1 MSGGG
6 SLGVEQCSFLVRKD
20 RDPRC
25 AHSHETVVWTVGKAS
40 DCRSHTSQAVCLVDP
55 TTHINRCAT
64 FSRAFSSTPPPSL
77 PSTPPPYRLQALVDY
92 VRMCGGGRGIP
103 LVESAHNLTRC
114 FLRCVG
120 SSAAKRY
127 FLFYCNFT
135 SVPPPLFFSVLAP
148 SPFSL
153 QQIFDK
159 DTSEFGTV
167 LILISERVVDF
178 AVTERIITILFLLTG
193 VCATM
198 PAERPVSKA
207 SENRRATK
215 PIMEKRRRA
224 RINQCLSELKTLILD
239 ALNKDPSRHSKLE
252 KADILEMTVRHLQN
266 IQRQQMAAAIS
277 TDSSVLNKFKAGF
290 NECATEVSRY
300 ISRIE
305 GIDPAMRQRLLSH
318 LSNCLSS
325 MNTASP
331 FQQQAQANN
340 LTFGG
345 NFPGM
350 LQSLS
355 VQIPAGISTVGIVP
369 ATRPSTGDINN
380 NTSHKHLPVARSSL
394 DSQLSQVDPD
404 RNSQSSWPPTS
415 PSSKRSASPD
425 AMSED
430 NVVLSPT
437 CSDAGSDVFIE
448 PYHLPKHQ
456 QHLKEMVLS
465 PVPHRA
471 PLVKE
476 RHTAH
481 MQRHHHVPEAEN
493 VWRPW

>member
-1 MSGGG
+1 
-6 SLGVEQCSFLVRKD
+6 
-20 RDPRC
+20 
-25 AHSHETVVWTVGKAS
+25 
-40 DCRSHTSQAVCLVDP
+40 
-55 TTHINRCAT
+55 
-64 FSRAFSSTPPPSL
+64 
-77 PSTPPPYRLQALVDY
+77 
-92 VRMCGGGRGIP
+92 
-103 LVESAHNLTRC
+103 
-114 FLRCVG
+114 
-120 SSAAKRY
+120 
-127 FLFYCNFT
+127 
-135 SVPPPLFFSVLAP
+135 
-148 SPFSL
+148 
-153 QQIFDK
+153 
-159 DTSEFGTV
+159 
-167 LILISERVVDF
+167 
-178 AVTERIITILFLLTG
+178 
-193 VCATM
+193 M
-198 PAERPVSKA
+198 PAERPISKA

-290 NECATEVSRY
+290 NECATEVTRY

-305 GIDPAMRQRLLSH
+305 GVDPAMRQRLLSH

-325 MNTASP
+325 MNSASH
-331 FQQQAQANN
+331 FQQQTQAAN
-340 LTFGG
+340 LSFGN
-345 NFPGM
+345 NFPSM

-355 VQIPAGISTVGIVP
+355 VQIPAGLSTVGIVP
-369 ATRPSTGDINN
+369 TSRPSNGDINN
-380 NTSHKHLPVARSSL
+380 NTSPPTPTSGKIFTGLSVIPSRLPNGEFAFLLPSQSLPGSGSMTLNLPSVSASSSL
-394 DSQLSQVDPD
+394 PSSSDPD

-448 PYHLPKHQ
+448 PYHHPKHHPQ
-456 QHLKEMVLS
+456 VKEMVLS
-465 PVPHRA
+465 PVPQRA
-471 PLVKE
+471 SIIKD
-476 RHTAH
+476 RHS
-481 MQRHHHVPEAEN
+481 MNMQSQRHMPETEN